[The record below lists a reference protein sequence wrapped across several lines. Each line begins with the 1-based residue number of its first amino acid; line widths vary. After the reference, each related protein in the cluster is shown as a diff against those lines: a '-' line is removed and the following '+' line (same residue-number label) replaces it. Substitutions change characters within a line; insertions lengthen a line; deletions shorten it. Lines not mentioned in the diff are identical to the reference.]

1 MANTYTWEITQMDTI
16 PDFNGFTNFITRVYW
31 KRIAT
36 NENNISSS
44 IVGYVEF
51 NQRSSEE
58 YLEYNNITEEDV
70 ISWLETHTNID
81 EINSILDTKI
91 NDIIN
96 PPVVNLPF
104 PWIPSPTP
112 TPTSMETPTPT
123 QTPDVTPT
131 PTPTNESIPTE
142 TPIE

>member
-1 MANTYTWEITQMDTI
+1 MDTI